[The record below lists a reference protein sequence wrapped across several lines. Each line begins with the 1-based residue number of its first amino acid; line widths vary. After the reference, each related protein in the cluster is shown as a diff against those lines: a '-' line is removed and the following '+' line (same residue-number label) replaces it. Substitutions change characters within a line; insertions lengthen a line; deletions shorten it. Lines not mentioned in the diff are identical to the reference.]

1 MKADD
6 GSTHHR
12 QFTLD
17 VTGLDERQ
25 REVMVRLVVTKPI
38 TNEQCHQ
45 AALDIVANREV
56 DTNFSIGLFD
66 FPMIDNTRLSDNQRA
81 AVSLVALTPN
91 VLSLKVAYFPSSRAS
106 LKDKPYYEEMKRQLV
121 GGRQQPVGK

>member
-25 REVMVRLVVTKPI
+25 REVLVRLVVTKPI
-38 TNEQCHQ
+38 TSELCHQ
-45 AALDIVANREV
+45 PTLDLVGNGEV

-66 FPMIDNTRLSDNQRA
+66 FPII
-81 AVSLVALTPN
+81 
-91 VLSLKVAYFPSSRAS
+91 
-106 LKDKPYYEEMKRQLV
+106 
-121 GGRQQPVGK
+121 